1 MIGLETGAVAI
12 VTGAAGGI
20 GTAIVAAVAAEGDID
35 LGGILHSCGA
45 EHEVM
50 REGGSIVNVAS
61 ISGSIF
67 NRGAEPHV
75 GYTASKAGVIG
86 LSRALAV
93 EWVPQRIRVNS
104 ISPGYTRTEMTDS
117 NPPERNAYLADQVP
131 MGRMA
136 TVDEIAAPIV
146 FLLGEGAA
154 YITGHDLRVDGG
166 LTAW

>member
-1 MIGLETGAVAI
+1 M
-12 VTGAAGGI
+12 
-20 GTAIVAAVAAEGDID
+20 
-35 LGGILHSCGA
+35 
-45 EHEVM
+45 
-50 REGGSIVNVAS
+50 
-61 ISGSIF
+61 SGSIF

-104 ISPGYTRTEMTDS
+104 ISPGSTRTEMTDS

-131 MGRMA
+131 VGRMA

-146 FLLGEGAA
+146 FRLGEGAA